1 MLHLLALVG
10 DARSM
15 RGVEFGLRRTSVAVD
30 AKVAEL
36 LEMVLEEPLARKV
49 VPLFDRLSLRERT
62 ETARRLE
69 LFDELALEDPLQSL
83 ITLNDAHLIG
93 CAAVT
98 YGDRFADRFAPL
110 YERLAP
116 VLPLFERMTFL
127 RSVPLFSEL
136 SGEDLR
142 SVAEI
147 VEVVERPAG
156 TVIFRKGDPG
166 EDLYLIARGQVAVRD
181 GKVELNTLGEREFFG
196 ELAVLDREPRS
207 ADIVCLVDTRL
218 LRIRSADLGELM
230 ARRPQICEPIML
242 VLVRRL
248 RAITQRVTQ

>member
-1 MLHLLALVG
+1 M
-10 DARSM
+10 
-15 RGVEFGLRRTSVAVD
+15 
-30 AKVAEL
+30 
-36 LEMVLEEPLARKV
+36 
-49 VPLFDRLSLRERT
+49 
-62 ETARRLE
+62 
-69 LFDELALEDPLQSL
+69 
-83 ITLNDAHLIG
+83 
-93 CAAVT
+93 
-98 YGDRFADRFAPL
+98 
-110 YERLAP
+110 YERLLP

-127 RSVPLFSEL
+127 RSVPLFGEL

-181 GKVELNTLGEREFFG
+181 GKIELNTLGEREFFG

-218 LRIRSADLGELM
+218 LRLRSADLGELM